1 MSLYDN
7 SDIPV
12 LCRSAES
19 LDSCFAFH
27 DFHLLFTE
35 TVREDCKLIYKDSQP
50 NVSLFQRHTQTRACR
65 RRVGKTSQTSK
76 MH

>member
-1 MSLYDN
+1 MLFRTSLSDN

-12 LCRSAES
+12 LCHSAEC

-35 TVREDCKLIYKDSQP
+35 TAKEDCKLIYKDSQP
-50 NVSLFQRHTQTRACR
+50 NAPSFRGTCR
-65 RRVGKTSQTSK
+65 QELAGGE
-76 MH
+76 